1 MKCEV
6 FTKGD
11 FMDQDQELK
20 RFGARITE
28 LAERSLR
35 QGQPEWTDFLDPT
48 LREEAQAILG
58 WIKGIRF
65 SAFGGYPGAERKRL
79 AIYPDY
85 YISQAIEPEL
95 AYLAITVNQR
105 QPGELNHRDYLGALM
120 NLGIKREKIGDLLV
134 TEEGCQAILAP
145 ELVEFIKQNLT
156 KIGNYKAG
164 VVEIEPEQLNIPNLR
179 EKILRSTVASLRLDA
194 IAALGFGESRTK
206 MVKEIK
212 ANRVKVNW
220 KPVLDPDLDLNP
232 GDVISIRGRGRVIFK
247 EVSGKSK
254 KGRLGVELVRLL

>member
-1 MKCEV
+1 
-6 FTKGD
+6 
-11 FMDQDQELK
+11 MDQDQELK

-35 QGQPEWTDFLDPT
+35 QGQPEWTDFLDPA

-58 WIKGIRF
+58 WIKGSRF
-65 SAFGGYPGAERKRL
+65 NAFGGYSSAERRRL
-79 AIYPDY
+79 VIYPDY
-85 YISQAIEPEL
+85 YIAQTIEPEL
-95 AYLAITVNQR
+95 AYLAVTVNQL
-105 QPGELNHRDYLGALM
+105 QPGELTHRDYLGALM

-134 TEEGCQAILAP
+134 SEEGCQVILAP
-145 ELVEFIKQNLT
+145 EMLAFIKQNLT
-156 KIGNYKAG
+156 KISNHKCS
-164 VVEIEPEQLNIPNLR
+164 VVEIDPEQLNIPNLR
-179 EKILRSTVASLRLDA
+179 EKVLRSTVASLRLDA

-212 ANRVKVNW
+212 SNRVKVNW
-220 KPVLDPDLDLNP
+220 KPVLDPDLALNP

-254 KGRLGVELVRLL
+254 KGRLGIELVRLL

>member
-1 MKCEV
+1 ME
-6 FTKGD
+6 
-11 FMDQDQELK
+11 QDQELK

-28 LAERSLR
+28 LAERSMR

-58 WIKGIRF
+58 WIKGSRF
-65 SAFGGYPGAERKRL
+65 NAFGGYPNAERRRL
-79 AIYPDY
+79 VIYPDY
-85 YISQAIEPEL
+85 YIAQTIEPDL
-95 AYLAITVNQR
+95 AYLAVTVNQH

-120 NLGIKREKIGDLLV
+120 NLGIKREKVGDLLV
-134 TEEGCQAILAP
+134 TEEGCQVILAP
-145 ELVEFIKQNLT
+145 ELVEFVKLNLT
-156 KIGNYKAG
+156 KIGNHKVTVAA
-164 VVEIEPEQLNIPNLR
+164 IEPEQLNIPNLR

-212 ANRVKVNW
+212 SNRVKVNW
-220 KPVLDPDLDLNP
+220 KQVLDPDFDLNP

-247 EVSGKSK
+247 EVSGQSK
-254 KGRLGVELVRLL
+254 KGRLGVILVRLL